1 MTILGALLAGAVAA
15 GAHPG
20 PPARAAPRRRP
31 PVSRPPPRTAAAQGP
46 GARPRPGETALI
58 QAAVRGREAAIRQ
71 LLAARAAVDAQDTY
85 GGSGRGLAVQGL
97 RRRGPAWDGER
108 IAGAL
113 VLVPILEPVL
123 VSTLLLCSSF
133 FPTFLRDVKPQKLL
147 LFGGFEIQYF
157 VKM

>member
-1 MTILGALLAGAVAA
+1 M
-15 GAHPG
+15 
-20 PPARAAPRRRP
+20 
-31 PVSRPPPRTAAAQGP
+31 
-46 GARPRPGETALI
+46 
-58 QAAVRGREAAIRQ
+58 QAAHQGHEAAVRQ
-71 LLAARAAVDAQDTY
+71 LLAARAAVDAQNEKD

-147 LFGGFEIQYF
+147 LFGGFKMQLI

>member
-1 MTILGALLAGAVAA
+1 MTILGSLLAGAAAA

-46 GARPRPGETALI
+46 GARPRPGWTALMLAAD
-58 QAAVRGREAAIRQ
+58 QGHEAAVRQ
-71 LLAARAAVDAQDTY
+71 LLAARAAVDAQDKG

-97 RRRGPAWDGER
+97 RRRGPAGGGER

-113 VLVPILEPVL
+113 VLVPIPVPVPVAIFSYVL
-123 VSTLLLCSSF
+123 HFS
-133 FPTFLRDVKPQKLL
+133 TFLGDSKPQQLL
-147 LFGGFEIQYF
+147 LFGGFKMHLF

>member
-1 MTILGALLAGAVAA
+1 MGAA
-15 GAHPG
+15 
-20 PPARAAPRRRP
+20 
-31 PVSRPPPRTAAAQGP
+31 
-46 GARPRPGETALI
+46 EN
-58 QAAVRGREAAIRQ
+58 GREAAIRQ
-71 LLAARAAVDAQDTY
+71 LLAARAAVETQSED

-97 RRRGPAWDGER
+97 RRRGPAWGDER

-113 VLVPILEPVL
+113 ALVPILEPVL

-147 LFGGFEIQYF
+147 LFGGFKMQLI

>member
-1 MTILGALLAGAVAA
+1 MLAAN
-15 GAHPG
+15 
-20 PPARAAPRRRP
+20 
-31 PVSRPPPRTAAAQGP
+31 Q
-46 GARPRPGETALI
+46 
-58 QAAVRGREAAIRQ
+58 GREAAIRE
-71 LLAARAAVDAQDTY
+71 LLAARAAVDVQSKT

-147 LFGGFEIQYF
+147 LFGGFKMQLI